1 MKLITTAQLRKS
13 EAKTRLDED
22 TLIVCAMGTE
32 VKLSDDEECREIDF
46 TISSE
51 AEDSYRDIVK
61 ADGWDLE
68 RYLKNPVV
76 LWSHLS
82 RELPI
87 GSASNV
93 RADGAS
99 LKATAKFAERDTY
112 EFADDV
118 FKMLKAGFLKAT
130 SVGFIPQ
137 EWSWDEQRGGYNFIK
152 SELFEFSVVPV
163 PANPDALMN
172 SIAEGG
178 EDAEFLREWCE
189 KTLDMWRPEG
199 HQALW
204 VPKSKIEDIHK
215 LVCGDVTQVS
225 LTAPDANDEYH
236 EFWNPIAPV
245 DLAKEA
251 SVQSVVVKI
260 DSEEAISEIRAAIA
274 DLKETLAGIAAAK
287 DVVVTSTT
295 TGNITI
301 DLDVAKEDL
310 ETELRGLLDII
321 HNETAVADDDGEGID
336 PEVLRAAVKEAAE
349 TAIMNR
355 TGKLP
360 EEV

>member
-13 EAKTRLDED
+13 EVKTKLEED
-22 TLIVCAMGTE
+22 TLIVCSMGTTLE
-32 VKLSDDEECREIDF
+32 MGEDEEAREIDF

-51 AEDSYRDIVK
+51 SEDSYRDIVK

-76 LWSHLS
+76 LWAHMS
-82 RELPI
+82 RELPV
-87 GSASNV
+87 GNASNV

-99 LKATAKFAERDTY
+99 LKATAKFATRDTY

-172 SIAEGG
+172 SISEGG
-178 EDAEFLREWCE
+178 EDVEFLREWCE
-189 KTLDMWRPEG
+189 KTLDLWRPEG

-215 LVCGDVTQVS
+215 LVCGCGTSVS
-225 LTAPDANDEYH
+225 MAAPDDDDEYH

-251 SVQSVVVKI
+251 TVPSVVVKV
-260 DSEEAISEIRAAIA
+260 DPEGAISEIREAIA
-274 DLKETLAGIAAAK
+274 DLKATLEEISK
-287 DVVVTSTT
+287 DPEVVTVTS

-301 DLDVAKEDL
+301 DLDAAKEDL

-321 HNETAVADDDGEGID
+321 HNETAVPDDDGEGID